1 MLKRMFSWG
10 IMLIFLVTL
19 SAMAYALQVT
29 IEEVKIDNDVITQGA
44 TNILDIE
51 RGQEIDVKVRIKG
64 NTGIGAIDNVQIE
77 ANLRGSDYPETVEDL
92 TDSFRVKENVSY
104 VKTLKLKVPSRLE
117 QDKYKLR
124 IRVDDRDGDTTTGNY
139 ELEISTKRHDV
150 TIRDII
156 LNPENEVKAG
166 RVLLASLRLKNTG
179 QKDEQGVK
187 VRVSIPELG
196 VSASDFVDEIEREDQ
211 NDDQVTSN
219 ELFLRIPEDA
229 ETGEYT
235 LRAEAFFRDLD
246 EVVTKEVKVRVI
258 GEEKAVSKSEEK
270 TIVVVPVD
278 TQAVVAGG
286 AEVAYPITLTN
297 AGASS
302 KTYIVTADSANW
314 GSLRVGPSNV
324 AVVEP
329 GQSRAVN
336 VYVSA
341 NKGASGEQMF
351 LVSIKS
357 DDKTLKQIPFR
368 AVVSGSN
375 GGGVAPSTGS
385 KLKTILEVLVFVL
398 LAVLVLVALV
408 FGFNKMMKGS
418 NDGGKEEGETYY

>member
-1 MLKRMFSWG
+1 M
-10 IMLIFLVTL
+10 
-19 SAMAYALQVT
+19 
-29 IEEVKIDNDVITQGA
+29 
-44 TNILDIE
+44 
-51 RGQEIDVKVRIKG
+51 
-64 NTGIGAIDNVQIE
+64 
-77 ANLRGSDYPETVEDL
+77 
-92 TDSFRVKENVSY
+92 
-104 VKTLKLKVPSRLE
+104 
-117 QDKYKLR
+117 
-124 IRVDDRDGDTTTGNY
+124 
-139 ELEISTKRHDV
+139 
-150 TIRDII
+150 

-179 QKDEQGVK
+179 HKDEQGVK

-196 VSASDFVDEIEREDQ
+196 VSASDFVDEIEKEDD

-235 LRAEAFFRDLD
+235 LRAEAFFSDLD
-246 EVVTKEVKVRVI
+246 EKVTKEVKVRVI
-258 GEEKAVSKSEEK
+258 GEEKSASKSEEK
-270 TIVVVPVD
+270 TIVVVPTDV
-278 TQAVVAGG
+278 QAVTAGG

-297 AGASS
+297 AGSAS

-314 GSLRVGPSNV
+314 GTVRVGPSNV

-341 NKGASGEQMF
+341 NKGVSGEQMF

-357 DDKTLKQIPFR
+357 DDKTLKQIPFK

-375 GGGVAPSTGS
+375 NVAAPGTGS
-385 KLKTILEVLVFVL
+385 KLKTVLEVLVVVL
-398 LAVLVLVALV
+398 LVVLVLVALV

-418 NDGGKEEGETYY
+418 NDGKEEGETYY

>member
-10 IMLIFLVTL
+10 LMLILLVAL
-19 SAMAYALQVT
+19 SAMAYALPVT
-29 IEEVKIDNDVITQGA
+29 IEEVKIDNDIITQGA

-64 NTGIGAIDNVQIE
+64 NAGIGTIDNVQIE
-77 ANLRGSDYPETVEDL
+77 GVLRGSDFPETVEDL
-92 TDSFRVKENVSY
+92 TESFRVKENVSY

-139 ELEISTKRHDV
+139 ELQISSKRHDV
-150 TIRDII
+150 TIRDVI

-179 QKDEQGVK
+179 HKDEQGVK

-196 VSASDFVDEIEREDQ
+196 ISASDFVDEIEKEDDD
-211 NDDQVTSN
+211 DDQITSN

-235 LRAEAFFRDLD
+235 LRAEVFFRDLD
-246 EVVTKEVKVRVI
+246 EKVTKEVKVRVL
-258 GEEKAVSKSEEK
+258 GAEEKAVAKAEEK
-270 TIVVVPVD
+270 TIVVIPVD

-297 AGASS
+297 AGSAS

-314 GSLRVGPSNV
+314 GTVRVGPSNV
-324 AVVEP
+324 VVVEP

-357 DDKTLKQIPFR
+357 DDKTLKQIPFK
-368 AVVSGSN
+368 AVVSAGN
-375 GGGVAPSTGS
+375 GGAAPGTGS
-385 KLKTILEVLVFVL
+385 KLKTVLEVLVVVL
-398 LAVLVLVALV
+398 LVVLVLVALV

-418 NDGGKEEGETYY
+418 NDGKEEGETYY